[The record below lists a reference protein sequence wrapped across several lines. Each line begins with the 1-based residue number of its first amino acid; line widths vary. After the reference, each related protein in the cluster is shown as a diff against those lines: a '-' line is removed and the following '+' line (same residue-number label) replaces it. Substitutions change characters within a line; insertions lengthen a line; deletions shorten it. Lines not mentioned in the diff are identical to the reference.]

1 MQIMYD
7 NEELDSYVNLGPDQ
21 ILDAI
26 ESIGYICDGRIFALN
41 SYENRVYQ
49 IGIENAD
56 PVVAKFYRPGRW
68 SDEAILEEHEF
79 TNELAGNEIPV
90 IAPLSGDNSKTLYHA
105 GPYRFALYPRKSGRS
120 PELDDPEHLIQLGRF
135 IARIHN
141 VGKVKAFMHRPEIN
155 IQSFGIDSYQYLLE
169 KKFIPLELELSYRT
183 LCEDLITR
191 IERCFERA
199 GSINRIRLHGD
210 CHHSNILW
218 RDNAPFIL
226 DFDDARTGPAIQD
239 LWMLLSGDR
248 KYMTARLADLLEGYS
263 EFCDFDAR
271 ELHLIEALRT
281 LRIMN
286 YAAWIARRWDDK
298 AFPLAFPFF
307 NTQRYWEDHIL
318 SLREQAALMDEPP
331 LEWFK

>member
-1 MQIMYD
+1 MEVMPD
-7 NEELDSYVNLGPDQ
+7 NKAFDSYVNLGPDQ

-26 ESIGYICDGRIFALN
+26 ESVGYICDGRIFALN

-49 IGIENAD
+49 IGIEDAD
-56 PVVAKFYRPGRW
+56 PVIAKFYRPGRW
-68 SDEAILEEHEF
+68 SDKAILEEHAF
-79 TNELAGNEIPV
+79 TAELEQSEIPV
-90 IAPLSGDNSKTLYHA
+90 IAPLLDDSGATLHHT
-105 GPYRFALYPRKSGRS
+105 GPFRFALYPRQGGRP
-120 PELDDPEHLIQLGRF
+120 PELDDPEHLIQLGRY

-141 VGKVKAFMHRPEIN
+141 VGKIKSFIYRPEIN
-155 IQSFGIDSYQYLLE
+155 IQSFGIDSFNFLLE
-169 KKFIPLELELSYRT
+169 NRFLPQDLELPYRS

-191 IERCFERA
+191 IQRCFDRA
-199 GSINRIRLHGD
+199 GDFSKIRLHGD
-210 CHHSNILW
+210 CHNGNILW
-218 RDNAPFIL
+218 RDNSPYIL

-248 KYMTARLADLLEGYS
+248 RYMTARLADLLEGYT
-263 EFCDFDAR
+263 EFCDFNAR
-271 ELHLIEALRT
+271 ELNLIEALRT

-318 SLREQAALMDEPP
+318 SLREQAAMMDEPP

>member
-1 MQIMYD
+1 MQYMPD
-7 NEELDSYVNLGPDQ
+7 NEALDSYVNLGPDQ

-26 ESIGYICDGRIFALN
+26 ESVGYVCDGRVFALN

-49 IGIENAD
+49 IGIEDAA
-56 PVVAKFYRPGRW
+56 PLIAKFYRPGRW
-68 SDEAILEEHEF
+68 SDEAIQEEHAF
-79 TNELAGNEIPV
+79 TIELEQKEIPV
-90 IAPLSGDNSKTLYHA
+90 IAPLSDANGATLHHA
-105 GPYRFALYPRKSGRS
+105 GPFRFALYPRQGGRP
-120 PELDDPEHLIQLGRF
+120 PELDDPDHLVQLGRF

-141 VGKVKAFMHRPEIN
+141 VGEVKAFTHRPEIN
-155 IQSFGIDSYQYLLE
+155 IQSFGVDSFHYILE
-169 KKFIPLELELSYRT
+169 NKFIPLELEVSYRT

-191 IERCFERA
+191 IHHCFDRA
-199 GSINRIRLHGD
+199 GDFNKIRLHGD
-210 CHHSNILW
+210 CHTGNILW
-218 RDNAPFIL
+218 RNDAPYIL
-226 DFDDARTGPAIQD
+226 DFDDARTGPAVQD

-248 KYMTARLADLLEGYS
+248 IYMTARLADLLEGYT
-263 EFCDFDAR
+263 EFCDFNAR

-286 YAAWIARRWDDK
+286 FAAWIARRWDDN

-318 SLREQAALMDEPP
+318 SLREQAALMDELP